1 MHCYIG
7 AHVGACSVAL
17 VRMWVY
23 ALLHWCACGCI
34 RSLALCAEDAI
45 AAHCA
50 EHLLL
55 YMFVDALAAHC
66 AEHILLYIR
75 HVFRVRKFMLA
86 LTLGSSA
93 LSSSYRV
100 GLAGRLHHLLRAAA
114 SARMASD
121 FGESP
126 WESPE
131 LAGDDSQADS
141 VSTVPV
147 RRPANAAPPSP
158 DSIWTQA
165 SSLSFRSLGPK
176 PKDISQLADL
186 GQAVLQGP
194 LAARW
199 KRCDAKLGKLTH
211 GSMQARPHSEPPER
225 GGAAFCDDGRH
236 ELLESAASPSTKRP
250 RYVLP
255 TATPTKNRPLKR
267 HHTTGSC
274 LLYTSPSPRDRG

>member
-1 MHCYIG
+1 M
-7 AHVGACSVAL
+7 
-17 VRMWVY
+17 
-23 ALLHWCACGCI
+23 
-34 RSLALCAEDAI
+34 
-45 AAHCA
+45 
-50 EHLLL
+50 
-55 YMFVDALAAHC
+55 
-66 AEHILLYIR
+66 
-75 HVFRVRKFMLA
+75 
-86 LTLGSSA
+86 
-93 LSSSYRV
+93 
-100 GLAGRLHHLLRAAA
+100 LRAAA

-147 RRPANAAPPSP
+147 RRPANAAPPGP

-267 HHTTGSC
+267 HHTTGSARVHPIHMC
-274 LLYTSPSPRDRG
+274 PECGYVDIAIDSDDAFVIWQPAPLAITSSSPTCIKCWAKGRPTPMLPMQW